1 MVLESPNL
9 GSRWEL
15 IRQAKRVA
23 GLLCSERRL
32 LGAHRTPRRPVRGPP
47 ASVMSEVGDVVG
59 GLTVVTAE
67 GIREKR
73 GDEEPVGPTYRII
86 T

>member
-1 MVLESPNL
+1 MKRIAGWLCI
-9 GSRWEL
+9 GSRVQDHTGS
-15 IRQAKRVA
+15 R
-23 GLLCSERRL
+23 
-32 LGAHRTPRRPVRGPP
+32 RGPP

-67 GIREKR
+67 GRPEKR
-73 GDEEPVGPTYRII
+73 GEEEPVGPTYRII